1 MKRKA
6 ISCLLVLASVLTM
19 TPSIP
24 TLAAENQAGE
34 TMVNET
40 LADENQAD
48 KTLADETQT
57 GGTSTDGLQDTNASG
72 SKAAVVKYDQA
83 SSFTVTI
90 PKSIVLDSNKA
101 ATYNVK
107 VKGDVLGNE
116 IITVVPDATVTLNDA
131 NGKDPVTGNI
141 AQEKTEF
148 SSTEVNQIDG
158 TKTNG
163 NIAAN
168 DLTSGDWSGNF
179 EFAIGTNKIGNGI
192 VITSE
197 NLATYGIKTTEDVV
211 IPEYVTDNDN
221 TRHAVT
227 SISDYAF
234 RDCDEMTSV
243 SIADS
248 VTEIGTGAFAN
259 CSKLS
264 NVSLPSA
271 LKTVKS
277 NIFEGCS
284 NLSAIQY
291 KENSYDKT
299 DIGSALTENNVTV
312 DSELFEHTY
321 GEPTY
326 VWSEDGQT
334 CTAKRTCVNHPSA
347 VETEEATISS
357 TVKEAATC
365 TTKGTTTYT
374 ATFKDTV
381 FVTQTKDIQD
391 IAIVNHNY
399 VNNVCTVCNAKE
411 PGLYN
416 ANGAMLCTW
425 EESGINV
432 ASDYT
437 ADTYKTDA
445 GSPYYVITNSYPAT
459 TNVVIPDSVEKIGSY
474 SFDECKALT
483 SVNIPDSITNIGEC
497 AFINCSSLTSITIPQ
512 NVITI
517 SNGAFKDCTSLTNV
531 VFEENSALQT
541 LGREY
546 PTSDKYYYGVFQG
559 CTSLQSIEIPDSI
572 TSTGDATFRDC
583 TALETVHL
591 PTSIKKIGRHTFKG
605 CSLLTNITIPN
616 NVTSIGNYAFNS
628 CSSLISIT
636 IPDSV
641 TSIGTWAFCSCS
653 GLTSITIP
661 RNVNNIGSGTFKDC
675 TSLANVVFEENSAL
689 QTLGEEYPTSDRYYY
704 GTFQGCT
711 SLKSIEIPDSVT
723 SAGDATFKDCSAIET
738 VHLPNSLTK
747 VRQYAFYGCS
757 GLKSIAISDSVT
769 SIGDRAFYNCKGL
782 TSITIPDDVTS
793 IGEYAF
799 SGCSGLTSITIP
811 ENVTNIGEYTFS
823 DCSSLTNIA
832 MSDNIT
838 CIETSAF
845 RKCTSLTSI
854 TIPASVTS
862 IGTNTFGYC
871 SSLASVVFEENS
883 ALQTLG
889 SEHTD
894 PNRSYYGA
902 FQDCASLKSIEIPD
916 SVTSIGEFAFGNT
929 GLTSITIPNSV
940 TSIGEYAF
948 QYCEKLTSVTYKGQE
963 YTSKSALTTDL
974 TDNNVTLGKD
984 IFYGAA
990 LTN

>member
-24 TLAAENQAGE
+24 TLAAENQADK
-34 TMVNET
+34 TVVNET

-90 PKSIVLDSNKA
+90 PKSIVLDRNKA

-148 SSTEVNQIDG
+148 SSTEVN
-158 TKTNG
+158 TNSG
-163 NIAAN
+163 NTTGSVLAN

-197 NLATYGIKTTEDVV
+197 NLATYGIKTTGDVV

-264 NVSLPSA
+264 SVSLPSA

-277 NIFEGCS
+277 NVFEGCS

-291 KENSYDKT
+291 KANSYDKT
-299 DIGSALTENNVTV
+299 DIGSALTENDVTI

-334 CTAKRTCVNHPSA
+334 CTAKRTCVNHSSA

-365 TTKGTTTYT
+365 TAKGTTTYT
-374 ATFKDTV
+374 ATFKNTV
-381 FVTQTKDIQD
+381 FVTQTKDVQD

-432 ASDYT
+432 EM
-437 ADTYKTDA
+437 
-445 GSPYYVITNSYPAT
+445 ITQ
-459 TNVVIPDSVEKIGSY
+459 
-474 SFDECKALT
+474 LT
-483 SVNIPDSITNIGEC
+483 
-497 AFINCSSLTSITIPQ
+497 
-512 NVITI
+512 
-517 SNGAFKDCTSLTNV
+517 
-531 VFEENSALQT
+531 
-541 LGREY
+541 
-546 PTSDKYYYGVFQG
+546 
-559 CTSLQSIEIPDSI
+559 
-572 TSTGDATFRDC
+572 
-583 TALETVHL
+583 
-591 PTSIKKIGRHTFKG
+591 HTKQ
-605 CSLLTNITIPN
+605 IQ
-616 NVTSIGNYAFNS
+616 
-628 CSSLISIT
+628 
-636 IPDSV
+636 D
-641 TSIGTWAFCSCS
+641 
-653 GLTSITIP
+653 
-661 RNVNNIGSGTFKDC
+661 
-675 TSLANVVFEENSAL
+675 
-689 QTLGEEYPTSDRYYY
+689 
-704 GTFQGCT
+704 
-711 SLKSIEIPDSVT
+711 
-723 SAGDATFKDCSAIET
+723 
-738 VHLPNSLTK
+738 H
-747 VRQYAFYGCS
+747 
-757 GLKSIAISDSVT
+757 
-769 SIGDRAFYNCKGL
+769 
-782 TSITIPDDVTS
+782 
-793 IGEYAF
+793 
-799 SGCSGLTSITIP
+799 
-811 ENVTNIGEYTFS
+811 
-823 DCSSLTNIA
+823 
-832 MSDNIT
+832 
-838 CIETSAF
+838 
-845 RKCTSLTSI
+845 
-854 TIPASVTS
+854 
-862 IGTNTFGYC
+862 
-871 SSLASVVFEENS
+871 
-883 ALQTLG
+883 
-889 SEHTD
+889 HTM
-894 PNRSYYGA
+894 
-902 FQDCASLKSIEIPD
+902 
-916 SVTSIGEFAFGNT
+916 
-929 GLTSITIPNSV
+929 
-940 TSIGEYAF
+940 
-948 QYCEKLTSVTYKGQE
+948 
-963 YTSKSALTTDL
+963 
-974 TDNNVTLGKD
+974 
-984 IFYGAA
+984 
-990 LTN
+990 

>member
-24 TLAAENQAGE
+24 TLAAENQADK
-34 TMVNET
+34 TVVNET

-48 KTLADETQT
+48 KTLTDETQSD
-57 GGTSTDGLQDTNASG
+57 GTSADGLQETNASG
-72 SKAAVVKYDQA
+72 SKTAVVKYDQA

-90 PKSIVLDSNKA
+90 PKSIVLDSNKT

-107 VKGDVLGNE
+107 VKGDILGNE

-148 SSTEVNQIDG
+148 SSTEVN
-158 TKTNG
+158 TNSG
-163 NIAAN
+163 NTTGSVLAN

-179 EFAIGTNKIGNGI
+179 KFVIGTNQIGNGI

-197 NLATYGIKTTEDVV
+197 NLATYGIKTTGDVV

-234 RDCDEMTSV
+234 RNCNEITSIT
-243 SIADS
+243 IADS

-264 NVSLPSA
+264 NVSLPSS

-277 NIFEGCS
+277 NVFEGCS

-299 DIGSALTENNVTV
+299 NIGSALTENDVTS

-334 CTAKRTCVNHPSA
+334 CTAKRTCVNHPSS

-365 TTKGTTTYT
+365 TAKGTTTYT

-437 ADTYKTDA
+437 ADTCKTDT
-445 GSPYYVITNSYPAT
+445 GSPYYVITNSYPTT
-459 TNVVIPDSVEKIGSY
+459 TNIVIPEGIKRIGSY
-474 SFDECKALT
+474 SFNECKTLNSIKIPNSVTNIRYRSFYNCSGLT
-483 SVNIPDSITNIGEC
+483 SVNIPDGITNIESNTFNG
-497 AFINCSSLTSITIPQ
+497 CSSLS
-512 NVITI
+512 
-517 SNGAFKDCTSLTNV
+517 
-531 VFEENSALQT
+531 
-541 LGREY
+541 
-546 PTSDKYYYGVFQG
+546 
-559 CTSLQSIEIPDSI
+559 
-572 TSTGDATFRDC
+572 
-583 TALETVHL
+583 
-591 PTSIKKIGRHTFKG
+591 
-605 CSLLTNITIPN
+605 NITIPE
-616 NVTSIGNYAFNS
+616 S
-628 CSSLISIT
+628 
-636 IPDSV
+636 
-641 TSIGTWAFCSCS
+641 
-653 GLTSITIP
+653 
-661 RNVNNIGSGTFKDC
+661 
-675 TSLANVVFEENSAL
+675 
-689 QTLGEEYPTSDRYYY
+689 
-704 GTFQGCT
+704 
-711 SLKSIEIPDSVT
+711 
-723 SAGDATFKDCSAIET
+723 
-738 VHLPNSLTK
+738 
-747 VRQYAFYGCS
+747 
-757 GLKSIAISDSVT
+757 
-769 SIGDRAFYNCKGL
+769 
-782 TSITIPDDVTS
+782 
-793 IGEYAF
+793 
-799 SGCSGLTSITIP
+799 
-811 ENVTNIGEYTFS
+811 VTNIDWDAFCN
-823 DCSSLTNIA
+823 CSSLTNIRIPRNVTHIN
-832 MSDNIT
+832 SGV
-838 CIETSAF
+838 F
-845 RKCTSLTSI
+845 RGCT
-854 TIPASVTS
+854 
-862 IGTNTFGYC
+862 
-871 SSLASVVFEENS
+871 SLASVVF
-883 ALQTLG
+883 
-889 SEHTD
+889 
-894 PNRSYYGA
+894 
-902 FQDCASLKSIEIPD
+902 
-916 SVTSIGEFAFGNT
+916 
-929 GLTSITIPNSV
+929 
-940 TSIGEYAF
+940 
-948 QYCEKLTSVTYKGQE
+948 
-963 YTSKSALTTDL
+963 
-974 TDNNVTLGKD
+974 
-984 IFYGAA
+984 
-990 LTN
+990 